1 MQKNFIQK
9 IHKSSKRNYFIRMNS
24 QKYKKLRM
32 QKNTEKSIGMEKDQK
47 DMEVTTIFQ
56 DTGKMLLGKF

>member
-1 MQKNFIQK
+1 
-9 IHKSSKRNYFIRMNS
+9 
-24 QKYKKLRM
+24 M